1 MMPPMPGEP
10 SERDLR
16 LILAV
21 QGLRAFLYGFGSVTI
36 GAVLAA
42 EGLTAGKVGL
52 VFTAMLAGM
61 ALTSLAVAV
70 WGDRFGRRRVY
81 AALLLLMG
89 AAGAVFGVTVWIPA
103 LVAASI
109 TGTISTD
116 PNESG
121 PITSMEQAMIGEAPA
136 VARVHVFGRYNAI
149 AYLTGAFGALAAGGP
164 AAFRH
169 LYPALPADQRLLLIF
184 PAIAVVCAILAA
196 QLSSAVEGGRREGAR
211 AARIK
216 GTKPPRL
223 KSGGTIRRL
232 AALFA
237 LDSFGGGFIVQT
249 FLVFW
254 FQRKFGASIETLGL
268 IFFAAGLLQAV
279 SSVAAARLGA
289 RFGLLNTMVFT
300 HLPSN
305 VLLLIVPFMPTL
317 GGAVV
322 LLLLRFALSQMDVP
336 TRQAYLAAVV
346 EPEERTPAA
355 AYTNTARYASRPF
368 GPAVGGVLMQH
379 VAFAAPFV
387 AAGSLKIVY
396 DVALYGLFRKF
407 PLPSGPTTSSPAS
420 PPSGR
425 PPPSARSPS
434 SPSGR
439 SPSSLSEQ
447 SPSSEQST
455 FSSSSQSPSSPSEAP
470 ASSEPGP
477 PEPSG
482 PATSPR

>member
-1 MMPPMPGEP
+1 VQREP

-42 EGLTAGKVGL
+42 QGLSAGKVGL

-61 ALTSLAVAV
+61 ALTSLGVAV

-81 AALLLLMG
+81 AALLLMMG
-89 AAGAVFGVTVWIPA
+89 VAGAVFGLTVWIPA
-103 LVAASI
+103 LVVASI

-121 PITSMEQAMIGEAPA
+121 PITSVEQAMIGEAPA
-136 VARVHVFGRYNAI
+136 AARVHVFGRYNAI
-149 AYLTGAFGALAAGGP
+149 AYLAGAFGALAAGGP

-184 PAIAVVCAILAA
+184 PAIAIACAILASR
-196 QLSSAVEGGRREGAR
+196 LSSAIEGGHRER
-211 AARIK
+211 AEPRLR
-216 GTKPPRL
+216 GVKPPRL
-223 KSGGTIRRL
+223 RSGGTIRRL

-237 LDSFGGGFIVQT
+237 LDSFGGGFVVQT

-254 FQRKFGASIETLGL
+254 FHRKFGASIETLGL
-268 IFFAAGLLQAV
+268 IFFLAGLLQAA
-279 SSVAAARLGA
+279 SSVVAARLGA
-289 RFGLLNTMVFT
+289 RAGLLNVMVFT

-305 VLLLIVPFMPTL
+305 VLLLAVPFMPTL
-317 GGAVV
+317 GSAVVV
-322 LLLLRFALSQMDVP
+322 LLMRFALSQMDVP

-368 GPAVGGVLMQH
+368 GPVVGGVLMQH

-396 DVALYGLFRKF
+396 DLALYGMFRKF
-407 PLPSGPTTSSPAS
+407 PLPSGSSR
-420 PPSGR
+420 PSGR
-425 PPPSARSPS
+425 R
-434 SPSGR
+434 
-439 SPSSLSEQ
+439 
-447 SPSSEQST
+447 
-455 FSSSSQSPSSPSEAP
+455 PSE
-470 ASSEPGP
+470 
-477 PEPSG
+477 
-482 PATSPR
+482 